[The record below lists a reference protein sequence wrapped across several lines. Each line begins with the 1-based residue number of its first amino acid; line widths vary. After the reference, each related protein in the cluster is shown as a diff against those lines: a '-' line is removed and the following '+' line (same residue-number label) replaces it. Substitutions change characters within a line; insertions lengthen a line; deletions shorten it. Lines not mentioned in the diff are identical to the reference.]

1 MSQSPHS
8 SHRVRSLVLKSAL
21 AVMLLGSLATSSVAE
36 TKHPDICAVPR
47 TLLSSSAKLSHFAT
61 KVAQGGPLKI
71 VALGSS
77 STSGAGAS
85 SDQRTYPSRLEAELK
100 QMFPRSTVAV
110 LNRGVG
116 GEQTPQMLARFQKD
130 VLDEKPDLLIW
141 QSGTNSA
148 LVGAENVAAYT
159 SDLLRGIDA
168 AHKAGIDVILMSPQ
182 FSPRFEAAPGHAQ
195 YVEHMAAAAAM
206 RNVPVMRRYEVMRHW
221 VVSGQMSMNEMI
233 DADGLH
239 LTDRSYAC
247 LGHAVAEVL
256 VNLSHPIPPPA
267 VTASR

>member
-8 SHRVRSLVLKSAL
+8 SHRVRSLVFKSAL
-21 AVMLLGSLATSSVAE
+21 AVVLLGSLATSSFAE
-36 TKHPDICAVPR
+36 TKHPDVCAVPR
-47 TLLSSSAKLSHFAT
+47 ALLTSHAKLSHFAT
-61 KVAQGGPLKI
+61 KVSKGGPLKI

-85 SDQRTYPSRLEAELK
+85 TDQHTYPSRLEGELR
-100 QMFPRSTVAV
+100 QMFPRSEIAV
-110 LNRGVG
+110 LNRGVSG
-116 GEQTPQMLARFQKD
+116 DTTTLMLARFKKD

-148 LVGAENVAAYT
+148 LVGHGNVESYT
-159 SDLLRGIDA
+159 GNLLSGIDA
-168 AHKAGIDVILMSPQ
+168 AHTAGIDVILMSPQ
-182 FSPRFEAAPGHAQ
+182 FSPRFQAAPAHAQ

-206 RNVPVMRRYEVMRHW
+206 RNVPVIRRYEVMRHW
-221 VVSGQMSMNEMI
+221 VASGQMAMNEMI

-256 VNLSHPIPPPA
+256 ANLSRPVAAPA